1 VALRPNT
8 DAKGAGGEGMGVAAQ
23 DQPVTVFPA
32 RKKKFRGTRALV
44 ITLAALGGGGDAAIL
59 EEGGGAG
66 DQMS

>member
-1 VALRPNT
+1 
-8 DAKGAGGEGMGVAAQ
+8 MGVAAQ